1 MTLIETPRTVLR
13 DMTADDAP
21 FILDLLNQPTFLRY
35 IGDRQVRTMHDSV
48 QFIETRYRQSYRD
61 HGYGL
66 YIVQLRATSQPIG
79 MCGFVKRAGLPCA
92 DMGFAFLPAFEGHGY
107 ASESAIAALQFGR
120 DTLGLRD
127 LLAIAQPDNVRSH
140 RLLHRPHRRSPL
152 LRFFQRVGRP
162 CDRFMI
168 RAVVPMQ
175 CQAQCPVRSAQTL
188 PKQNP

>member
-66 YIVQLRATSQPIG
+66 YIVQLRDTSQPIG

-120 DTLGLRD
+120 DTLGLGD

-140 RLLHRPHRRSPL
+140 RLL
-152 LRFFQRVGRP
+152 QRLG
-162 CDRFMI
+162 F
-168 RAVVPMQ
+168 A
-175 CQAQCPVRSAQTL
+175 STGELTL
-188 PKQNP
+188 PGETAPVTVFALSLVPTPPSVGPSDDATGCAE